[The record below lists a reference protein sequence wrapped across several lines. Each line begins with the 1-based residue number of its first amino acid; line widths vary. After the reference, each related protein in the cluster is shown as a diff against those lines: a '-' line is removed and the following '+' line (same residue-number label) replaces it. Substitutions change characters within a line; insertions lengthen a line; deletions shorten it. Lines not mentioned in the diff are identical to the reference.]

1 MTAPPSDV
9 STAGRRSSAPR
20 RERVPFGAG
29 LAIGAVLIC
38 VQALAL
44 TTFGQPLICT
54 CGVVRLWVGDVTS
67 AELSQQIADWYTFSH
82 VIHGF
87 LFYAALRLLLPRSSV
102 GLRFALAVGIEAG
115 WEILENTPMIIER
128 YRQSALAAGYVG
140 DSVLNSVF
148 DILAMVLGFYMAK
161 RLPVWLI
168 VTLGLVL
175 ELGVGF
181 WIRDNLTLNIIM
193 LIHPFDAIR
202 QWQAGTG

>member
-140 DSVLNSVF
+140 DSVLNSVS
-148 DILAMVLGFYMAK
+148 DTLAATLGFLLAR
-161 RLPVWLI
+161 RLPVA
-168 VTLGLVL
+168 VTVAIAIGFEVFT
-175 ELGVGF
+175 GVM
-181 WIRDNLTLNIIM
+181 IRDNLTLNI
-193 LIHPFDAIR
+193 LQLLHPTEAVSR
-202 QWQAGTG
+202 WQAGH